1 MWFGDEK
8 TSDIIL
14 QLLPN
19 HDSESPA
26 SPASGKPLHSVA
38 NEEVLLLKYP
48 KHKQKSGHNSPRH
61 DELSNH
67 GDSRGRPLS
76 ISNLDAGQP
85 NHKRR
90 QPSKKRRK
98 VHVHLDI
105 TTLHVHS
112 AALCRC
118 QVPNISFFML
128 NFPGCHLRSW
138 SGSRCVLDFQP
149 PQDSEALKFCLE
161 KLYPHFLSFAVLPS
175 WIMFVNS
182 FQLNIWQFYCV
193 EFFCEHPIVPWKIR
207 SLCRCSFANYDQI
220 NRSKNLGGMHVL
232 SNLMKVCSTVVWQDN
247 PKSRKF
253 SFQDL
258 CVTKRKFGIEQI
270 LVQINVLTTNLN
282 EGMPSYM
289 FWLTWAVLQGMLGG

>member
-1 MWFGDEK
+1 MVYDKMWFGDEK

-26 SPASGKPLHSVA
+26 SPASDKPLLLHCVA

-67 GDSRGRPLS
+67 GDSRGRPLIS

-85 NHKRR
+85 NHKIRR

-118 QVPNISFFML
+118 QVPSISFFML
-128 NFPGCHLRSW
+128 NFPGVTYGVDRVQDAFLISGHLQIARHS
-138 SGSRCVLDFQP
+138 
-149 PQDSEALKFCLE
+149 
-161 KLYPHFLSFAVLPS
+161 
-175 WIMFVNS
+175 NS
-182 FQLNIWQFYCV
+182 
-193 EFFCEHPIVPWKIR
+193 
-207 SLCRCSFANYDQI
+207 A
-220 NRSKNLGGMHVL
+220 
-232 SNLMKVCSTVVWQDN
+232 
-247 PKSRKF
+247 
-253 SFQDL
+253 
-258 CVTKRKFGIEQI
+258 
-270 LVQINVLTTNLN
+270 
-282 EGMPSYM
+282 
-289 FWLTWAVLQGMLGG
+289 